1 MKLAYKE
8 YELTCIAPVH
18 IGNGTTLKAY
28 EYIYDANKQQVLF
41 INETKWIAF
50 LQEHKLMDAF
60 ADYIMQTAR
69 ALSAKGNFQGQYL
82 WDWLRHQ
89 GIRADEIRCL
99 ALRRAAA
106 SPHTVTGK
114 QNHPNDIALQTALAD
129 GRLYIPGSTIKGALR
144 TAVLWKCIQEQSHH
158 FASDWQKLC
167 GLTDRRSKR
176 ERERVSN
183 GIEQRLLHLLDADS
197 DKRKAVNSVMR
208 GLRVSDAVSDTK
220 SAIILQKID
229 ESMHAGRLHKNEKF
243 LPLFRECIPAGTKL
257 HFSLTADFSMLEK
270 VGLHSFAD
278 IWDAMRRYTQSGL
291 SWQRNVFDHRYEYL
305 FQEADMADMM
315 LGGGTG
321 FLSKTLVQALAPDLH
336 AAKDYIA
343 RFLDANFQKKDKAT
357 RRYRPVH
364 DHVKLDREISPRTLK
379 VTKHGQDT
387 WIMGLCQI
395 HESKG

>member
-8 YELTCIAPVH
+8 FELTCIAPIH

-50 LQEHKLMDAF
+50 LQEHHLMDAF

-69 ALSAKGNFQGQYL
+69 ALSRKGNFQGQYL
-82 WDWLRHQ
+82 WDWLRRQ
-89 GIRADEIRCL
+89 GVAAEEIRGL

-106 SPHTVTGK
+106 SPRTVTGGK
-114 QNHPNDIALQTALAD
+114 NHLNDIAPQMALAD
-129 GRLYIPGSTIKGALR
+129 GRPYIPGSTIKGALR
-144 TAVLWKCIQEQSHH
+144 TAILWKWIREHPHQFAGKWQE
-158 FASDWQKLC
+158 LC
-167 GLTDRRSKR
+167 GLTDKR
-176 ERERVSN
+176 LKKERERVSSD
-183 GIEQRLLHLLDADS
+183 IEQQILHLLDADS
-197 DKRKAVNSVMR
+197 KKHNAVNSVMR
-208 GLRVSDAVSDTK
+208 GLRVSDAMTDTK
-220 SAIILQKID
+220 STIILQKID
-229 ESMHAGRLHKNEKF
+229 ESTHAGRLHNNEKM

-257 HFSLTADFSMLEK
+257 RFSLTVDFSMLEK
-270 VGLHSFAD
+270 VGIYSFKD
-278 IWDAMRRYTQSGL
+278 ILDAMRMYTQSGL
-291 SWQRNVFDHRYEYL
+291 AWQRKAFDHRYEYL
-305 FQEADMADMM
+305 FQEADTADMM

-343 RFLDANFQKKDKAT
+343 RFLDANFQKKDRDT
-357 RRYRPVH
+357 RRYRPAH

-395 HESKG
+395 NERK